1 MRARPAKSILWA
13 AFLPAFM
20 ASVTVKARYLGL
32 GNCSALKGIELR
44 RCLATTRQ
52 NEITNEV
59 VLDIGT
65 FLMSLTT
72 YSQTS
77 RDISTTTAAEVLTRE
92 HELAAARQHLREVYE
107 DEFQLPVISV
117 DLTFADSGITALS
130 KSHHIQHSTFSGNA
144 TFLEEAAHSLPT
156 LAQLESETLKAFSGA
171 SKEAFIEKYHF
182 FATRAPSYSGV
193 KYRYDVSVRNLNKSE
208 GSNTA
213 AAMHETQGRTE
224 RSGTFI
230 GLMSMFAAVLFGTL
244 VFGLAFLIRKRQL
257 DRVPSAQT
265 MHDDCM
271 VEEVDVIGSV
281 VGSDVSLSP
290 LQLLEEEDFHSSSEN
305 ISHLGIELSNCD
317 TDDDEEL

>member
-1 MRARPAKSILWA
+1 MRARPARSILWVA
-13 AFLPAFM
+13 LLSVFM
-20 ASVTVKARYLGL
+20 ASVTKARYL

-52 NEITNEV
+52 NETTNEV

-77 RDISTTTAAEVLTRE
+77 RDISTTTEAGVLLTRE

-107 DEFQLPVISV
+107 DAFQIPVISV
-117 DLTFADSGITALS
+117 DLEFVDGDITALS
-130 KSHHIQHSTFSGNA
+130 KSHHIHHSTFFGNT
-144 TFLEEAAHSLPT
+144 TFLDEAAHSVPT

-171 SKEAFIEKYHF
+171 SKEAFIKKYHF
-182 FATRAPSYSGV
+182 FATGAPSYFGV

-208 GSNTA
+208 GSNA
-213 AAMHETQGRTE
+213 AAATQETQGRNE

-230 GLMSMFAAVLFGTL
+230 GLMLMFAVVLFGTL
-244 VFGLAFLIRKRQL
+244 VFGLVFLIRKRQL